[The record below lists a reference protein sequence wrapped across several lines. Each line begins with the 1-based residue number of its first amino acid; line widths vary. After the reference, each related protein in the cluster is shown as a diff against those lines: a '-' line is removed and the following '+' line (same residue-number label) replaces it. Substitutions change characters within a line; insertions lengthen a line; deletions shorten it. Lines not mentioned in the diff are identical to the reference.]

1 MLIVG
6 YPISYETACELF
18 GVDQDN
24 YGRILD
30 SAVKNNGLE
39 FHRIDKNLCIL
50 GFQVKEFEHFADP
63 YKSVDKSI
71 GIIMDYKIKFVE
83 MIEKAG
89 IDTSE
94 ILIER
99 MEDEPVLVKN
109 PPPYLI
115 TV

>member
-6 YPISYETACELF
+6 YPVSYETACDLF
-18 GVDQDN
+18 GVEQDN

-50 GFQVKEFEHFADP
+50 GFQVKELEHFYD
-63 YKSVDKSI
+63 YKSVDETI
-71 GIIMDYKIKFVE
+71 MTIIKYKVKFVE
-83 MIEKAG
+83 MIEKAA

-94 ILIER
+94 ILIEH
-99 MEDEPVLVKN
+99 MEEEPVLVKN
-109 PPPYLI
+109 PPPYVI